1 MQKSAPRPKNRIP
14 KATEIMLNAPTI
26 SSPAAAVTTKPTH
39 KLTNT
44 ARLMWAERSA
54 SQRIKSSART
64 VPAKLGN
71 IPLPSV
77 TNCSSLIATCPGQPQ
92 PCAKIWA
99 ELQLVR
105 RLPDRVY
112 RRAARLQSTEI
123 ESWRDLDESPQLVRR
138 RGLAIH
144 QHTPR
149 EAGEVAGEQVVQR
162 VRQHVHRPSERIQR
176 HAAGLTGPDA

>member
-71 IPLPSV
+71 IPFAERHELLVVDRNLPGSAAALRQ
-77 TNCSSLIATCPGQPQ
+77 NLG
-92 PCAKIWA
+92 
-99 ELQLVR
+99 
-105 RLPDRVY
+105 
-112 RRAARLQSTEI
+112 RASAR
-123 ESWRDLDESPQLVRR
+123 PPP
-138 RGLAIH
+138 A
-144 QHTPR
+144 
-149 EAGEVAGEQVVQR
+149 
-162 VRQHVHRPSERIQR
+162 
-176 HAAGLTGPDA
+176 